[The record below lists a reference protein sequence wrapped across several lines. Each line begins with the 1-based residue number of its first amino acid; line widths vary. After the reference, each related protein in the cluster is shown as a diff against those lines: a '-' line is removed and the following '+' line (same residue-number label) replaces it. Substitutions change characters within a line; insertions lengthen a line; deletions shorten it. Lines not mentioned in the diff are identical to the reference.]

1 MYQVSQNFIDYCK
14 RHQRTYKS
22 ATITYVDN
30 GTTKTITSDK
40 IIKIQISATPYVDY
54 QLIGQA
60 PAKKIHINL
69 YGTDYDLT
77 NKEISVTTTMIYD
90 DNTTETL
97 NLGTYL
103 MTSDYE
109 SQVKDQCSYT
119 GYDYMIKFDTTY
131 NDEGLNYPCTLQ
143 DVLNNICTQNN
154 IELHSINITNGNLA
168 VNGNNFDGAFTYRDV
183 IKQIAQV
190 SGTFAYID
198 RFNKLHIDNLD
209 KVGATGGTILQFPL
223 QGTLQADSDT
233 PQDNYKDEITPSY
246 YMADFKSSRL
256 YGPVNKIQITQTDV
270 EDATYKE
277 DAQSISQ
284 NGIQTI
290 TINDNFFLGTID
302 AREYAIENLW
312 TALYGLTYIPF
323 NSTYLGFPYLEMG
336 DLIEVEQLD
345 GTTIESYV
353 FNYTFT
359 YNGGYMGTLETP
371 TITRTQEAYPTNS
384 IEQRMG
390 KYGFEV
396 DRANK
401 EVRAVA
407 EDLSGVQAELTLKI
421 DKDDNDQI
429 ISMINA
435 SADIIRLNSNRLIIN
450 STYFKLDENGYI
462 TATGGDI
469 GGFVLNSNSFSK
481 EIEGLYNYEGYDLVI
496 ASLYQLGQID
506 LNSNMFN
513 ILDANND
520 GYLDSGDTFLI
531 RKIILGLSENTK
543 VAQGTFEI
551 NSSDTKNCLVVK
563 DSTGDIVTGIGVGGI
578 NSTNITC
585 NELII
590 AETDPEAFTSDLKYV
605 AIDGPTGNINSSGN
619 LTMFGNLTMSDER
632 IKAGFDD
639 NYADTR
645 ITLTGT
651 DYSDKIVLNADTGN
665 ITCVSLTQTSKA
677 EEKKDFEKYEGA
689 LKELENI
696 DIYKYRMK
704 NEDGKKHIGFV
715 IGDDFKYS
723 QEVTSK
729 DNDGVDI
736 YSFVS
741 MCCQAI
747 KELNEEIKK
756 LKGENNE

>member
-1 MYQVSQNFIDYCK
+1 MYEVSDKFKQYCK
-14 RHQRTYKS
+14 RHQRFFKE
-22 ATITYVDN
+22 ATITYEED
-30 GTTKTITSDK
+30 GITKTINSDN
-40 IIKIQISATPYVDY
+40 IIKLEISATPYVDY
-54 QLIGQA
+54 QILGQA
-60 PAKKIHINL
+60 PGKKIHINL
-69 YGTDYDLT
+69 RGTNYNLT

-90 DNTTETL
+90 DNTTENLTL
-97 NLGTYL
+97 GNYIIS
-103 MTSDYE
+103 SDYE
-109 SQVKDQCSYT
+109 SQVKDQCSFT
-119 GYDYMIKFDTTY
+119 GYDYMIKFDQKY
-131 NDEGLNYPCTLQ
+131 SDEGLEYPCTLQ
-143 DVLNNICTQNN
+143 DVLNDMC
-154 IELHSINITNGNLA
+154 EKLDVDLYSISITNGDLQ
-168 VNGNNFDGAFTYRDV
+168 VTGNNFDDSATYRDV
-183 IKQIAQV
+183 LKQLSQA

-198 RFNKLHIDNLD
+198 RLNRLHVDNLN
-209 KVGATGGTILQFPL
+209 KPGQTGGTILQFPL
-223 QGTLQADSDT
+223 QGTLQLDDSSES
-233 PQDNYKDEITPSY
+233 NISEEITPSY
-246 YMADFKSSRL
+246 YMKDFKSSRL
-256 YGPVNKIQITQTDV
+256 YGPVNRVQLTLSNI
-270 EDATYKE
+270 EDATYIE
-277 DAQSISQ
+277 DSESISQ

-290 TINDNFFLGTID
+290 TINDNYFLGTIE
-302 AREYAIENLW
+302 AREYAINNLW
-312 TALYGLTYIPF
+312 TALSGLTYIPF
-323 NSTYLGFPYLEMG
+323 SSTYLGFPYLEMG
-336 DLIEVEQLD
+336 DLIEIEQLD

-353 FNYTFT
+353 FNYTFI
-359 YNGGYMGTLETP
+359 YNGGYMGKLETP
-371 TITRTQEAYPTNS
+371 TITRTQEEYPTDS
-384 IEQRMG
+384 IDSKVSKIG
-390 KYGFEV
+390 VNV
-396 DRANK
+396 DRANAEIK
-401 EVRAVA
+401 AVV
-407 EDLSGVQAELTLKI
+407 EDVSGVTAELSLKV

-435 SADIIRLNSNRLIIN
+435 SADIITLNSNRLIIN
-450 STYFKLDENGYI
+450 SSNFILDAEGNI

-496 ASLYQLGQID
+496 ASLYQLGQINLD
-506 LNSNMFN
+506 TNMFN

-531 RKIILGLSENTK
+531 RKIILGLAENTK

-605 AIDGPTGNINSSGN
+605 AIDGPTGNINSTGN

-645 ITLTGT
+645 VTLTGT
-651 DYSDKIVLNADTGN
+651 DYADNIVLNADTGN

-689 LKELENI
+689 LKEIENI

-704 NEDGKKHIGFV
+704 KEDGKKHIGFV

-723 QEVTSK
+723 KEVTNQK
-729 DNDGVDI
+729 NDGVDI

-741 MCCQAI
+741 LCCQAI
-747 KELNEEIKK
+747 KELQEEIKELRGK
-756 LKGENNE
+756 INE

>member
-22 ATITYVDN
+22 ATITYDDN

-131 NDEGLNYPCTLQ
+131 NDEDLNYPCTLQ

-223 QGTLQADSDT
+223 QGTLQTDSNT

-323 NSTYLGFPYLEMG
+323 NSSYLGFPYLEMG

-371 TITRTQEAYPTNS
+371 TITRTQEAYPSNS

-429 ISMINA
+429 VSMINA

-469 GGFVLNSNSFSK
+469 GGFTIGTDTLSCDISTTIGPFTSADQERVEKIIMGEITPTSADYQKYDIDGDGEIDILDYSRIGRAVLNGGYYTYSGTFTLDTNNYFNTIKLEGNGSLRTLGLGSVNLGQVYMNSYYV
-481 EIEGLYNYEGYDLVI
+481 YNNNEPNYRTYCSPNGIALGDSENYNQ
-496 ASLYQLGQID
+496 ASLSADVSGADLSISLDTENWCSIRADGEYSALTLSGATPQIYMQGTSPEII
-506 LNSNMFN
+506 LN
-513 ILDANND
+513 
-520 GYLDSGDTFLI
+520 DSGTTATIKLDNGYIYPNKL
-531 RKIILGLSENTK
+531 KVGYTK
-543 VAQGTFEI
+543 AYY
-551 NSSDTKNCLVVK
+551 
-563 DSTGDIVTGIGVGGI
+563 
-578 NSTNITC
+578 NSTEYTGTTFDSAND
-585 NELII
+585 LYI
-590 AETDPEAFTSDLKYV
+590 AKT
-605 AIDGPTGNINSSGN
+605 NSSGSSVTGW
-619 LTMFGNLTMSDER
+619 LHCR
-632 IKAGFDD
+632 IVNGIICA
-639 NYADTR
+639 
-645 ITLTGT
+645 
-651 DYSDKIVLNADTGN
+651 V
-665 ITCVSLTQTSKA
+665 
-677 EEKKDFEKYEGA
+677 
-689 LKELENI
+689 
-696 DIYKYRMK
+696 
-704 NEDGKKHIGFV
+704 
-715 IGDDFKYS
+715 
-723 QEVTSK
+723 
-729 DNDGVDI
+729 
-736 YSFVS
+736 
-741 MCCQAI
+741 
-747 KELNEEIKK
+747 
-756 LKGENNE
+756 